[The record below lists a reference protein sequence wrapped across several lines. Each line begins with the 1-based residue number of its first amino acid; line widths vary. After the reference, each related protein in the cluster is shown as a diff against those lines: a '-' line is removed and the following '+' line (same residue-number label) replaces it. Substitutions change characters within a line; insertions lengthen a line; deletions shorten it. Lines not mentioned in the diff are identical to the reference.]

1 MARRNNHRAF
11 TLIELLTVMAIITLL
26 IGILTPA
33 VGAARDK
40 ARSTAVKAQINAMEV
55 GLESFAGPTSGVRPY
70 PASNA
75 VLWATDINNTGGQL
89 NAEMG
94 AWEVGGTAGAT
105 LQGAHL
111 LVDALVGR
119 DFLGYDPKAPAVGQT
134 NYDRWNPNNDRED
147 PYIPVDGVDVT
158 SPDKPPEDAFG
169 RIVATNVN
177 GVAFD
182 PQPASVEGPNT
193 LAGSRPLTC
202 KVFRD
207 KFGWPIL
214 YYRSSPTQ
222 SQNTPI
228 IQTNT
233 GLAYGDGIYDGMDNG
248 GFTSYTQAAPC
259 HRIADAS
266 QNLAVVANYGQAL
279 ANRFAEYIRSFRAS
293 TYDTTNTLDIV
304 RPRPVKADRFIILSA
319 GKNGIYGDLD
329 DVANFSTQSTE
340 R

>member
-1 MARRNNHRAF
+1 MMTRKANYRAF

-40 ARSTAVKAQINAMEV
+40 ARKTAVRAQINAMEI

-70 PASNA
+70 PPSNA
-75 VLWATDINNTGGQL
+75 VLWATDINDTGG
-89 NAEMG
+89 NRDAEMG
-94 AWEVGGTAGAT
+94 AWEVGGTTAT

-119 DFLGYDPKAPAVGQT
+119 DFLGYDPKAPVVGQT

-158 SPDKPPEDAFG
+158 SSDKPPEDAFG
-169 RIVATNVN
+169 RIVAS
-177 GVAFD
+177 GGFD
-182 PQPASVEGPNT
+182 PQPVGVEGPNALT
-193 LAGSRPLTC
+193 GSRALTC

-214 YYRSSPTQ
+214 YYRANPNANQT
-222 SQNTPI
+222 TPI
-228 IQTNT
+228 IQTAT
-233 GLAYGDGIYDGMDNG
+233 GQSYGDGFYDGMDNA
-248 GFTSYTQAAPC
+248 GFTSYTQTLPC

-266 QNLAVVANYGQAL
+266 LGLPVAVGTYGQAL
-279 ANRFAEYIRSFRAS
+279 SNRFAEYIRSFRAS
-293 TYDTTNTLDIV
+293 TYDTTDPLDIA

-329 DVANFSTQSTE
+329 DVANFQTQSTE